1 MAHIIRELGPLAI
14 VAVVV
19 GAVTLWLL
27 GSNPDV
33 GRWVLAAILF
43 GHGWVHLMFLFP
55 RPAPS
60 DGGKPAPGRPATDWP
75 FDLRTSWIA
84 ARTGT
89 GPRAFVAVGRVLVLV
104 TFVLSLLAALA
115 TAGILVPAAWWQGLV
130 VASSLA
136 SLAMLVAWFAPALL
150 LGILIDIALVW
161 LAIAGP
167 WSPA

>member
-1 MAHIIRELGPLAI
+1 MARIIRELGPLAI

-27 GSNPDV
+27 ATNPGV

-60 DGGKPAPGRPATDWP
+60 DGGKPATGKPATDWP
-75 FDLRTSWIA
+75 FDLRASWIA
-84 ARTGT
+84 TRTGS
-89 GPRAFVAVGRVLVLV
+89 GPGAFVAVGRLLVVV
-104 TFVLSLLAALA
+104 TFVLFALAALA
-115 TAGILVPAAWWQGLV
+115 TAGILVPAAWWQGLL

-136 SLAMLVAWFAPALL
+136 SLAMLVVWFAPTLL